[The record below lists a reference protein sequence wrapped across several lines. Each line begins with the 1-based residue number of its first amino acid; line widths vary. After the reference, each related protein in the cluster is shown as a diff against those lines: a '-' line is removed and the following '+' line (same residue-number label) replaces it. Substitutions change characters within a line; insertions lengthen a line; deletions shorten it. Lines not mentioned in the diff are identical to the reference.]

1 MNPLTPFGE
10 SMEPMTTPLRIAAI
24 IALLSASALRGTTA
38 SKNAALCMH
47 LETLLRQDNTLEAN
61 LRKTLEKALSEWKL
75 TTHIH
80 SCPTREPLPSHA
92 AVPVLH

>member
-1 MNPLTPFGE
+1 ME
-10 SMEPMTTPLRIAAI
+10 SMTEPMRLAAI

-47 LETLLRQDNTLEAN
+47 LDTLLRHGGALDPKLRGILE
-61 LRKTLEKALSEWKL
+61 TALAEWKL

-80 SCPTREPLPSHA
+80 SCPTRQPLNLHA
-92 AVPVLH
+92 ADPVLH